1 MRFVGFRVTHY
12 KVIHDTG
19 HIKVDPRVTTF
30 VGKNESGKTSLFTA
44 LWKSLNVADVTFD
57 RLYDYPR
64 SLYTQDRS
72 EWRDVTSMEFELSDG
87 DVEDLLAQLPHQPVE
102 VPRLLNC
109 TTSYDGEHGVRQQLA
124 FSSPLTSPP
133 AASSARDAAQ
143 AAAAIV
149 NAGGEPPEPVRR
161 ALADVQ
167 AAADQSLPATKGVAV
182 VRAFLEAVDRWLEA
196 DPVRASAVSEQRTS
210 LVDFL
215 AEAAR
220 PDLEEQA
227 RAWALARLPT
237 FIYFSDYDRL
247 AGRIH
252 LPSYLNRHR
261 QSDPSVRTQS
271 VLFEWSGLDPEEL
284 LALSRDREDGEP
296 DDAFLRRREVLHT
309 LLDTAA
315 FTLSGDWATWWREK
329 QHRLHFSMEGED
341 LVLKVSDLHNSF
353 PVPFEE
359 RSKGFQWFFSFYLV
373 FLAESKRAHGGAVL
387 LLDEPGLHLHPHL
400 QHELIGLFDRIAD
413 DNQLLYS
420 THLPFLIDANRM
432 ERIRTVYLSG
442 TEPRSTRVSN
452 EIRPADH
459 RDTLSPLQ
467 SALGP
472 AAVHT
477 LVLGK
482 RPVIV
487 EGTTDFWIL
496 QALNECL
503 LSVDQIPLLHRD
515 AILVPA
521 GGRSRLIP
529 LAFVILAAPG
539 QHRAVVLLN
548 SNREGLEEAARMRD
562 VFGDDV
568 PLLAVGD
575 LLASPGATIEDLIP
589 RDVYAEAAQPGT
601 FATPLNDS
609 EQAAATNV
617 EAVAQ
622 LFRRIGL
629 GDFDKAEQAKAAL
642 ALTDRWNRDPSTVP
656 EETREKVREFA
667 ELLNRDLDRLFASP
681 VVDLAGGSIPVPGID
696 PAVPMLTP

>member
-1 MRFVGFRVTHY
+1 MQLVGFRVTRY

-44 LWKSLNVADVTFD
+44 LWKSLNVAGVTFD

-64 SLYTQDRS
+64 SLYTQDRL
-72 EWRDVTSMEFELSDG
+72 ERRDVTALEFELSDG
-87 DVEDLLAQLPHQPVE
+87 EVEELLAELPRQPVE
-102 VPRLLNC
+102 APRRLTC
-109 TTSYDGEHGVRQQLA
+109 TTSYDGEQGVRRRLA
-124 FSSPLTSPP
+124 FSPPLAAPP
-133 AASSARDAAQ
+133 GGSGTRDAAQ
-143 AAAAIV
+143 AAAAI
-149 NAGGEPPEPVRR
+149 ADADGETPEPVRR
-161 ALADVQ
+161 ALAGVQ
-167 AAADQSLPATKGVAV
+167 AAADRELPATEGVAA
-182 VRAFLEAVDRWLEA
+182 VRAFLEAVDHWLEA
-196 DPVRASAVSEQRTS
+196 DPVRASAISEQRAC

-247 AGRIH
+247 VGRIH
-252 LPSYLNRHR
+252 LPSYLNRR
-261 QSDPSVRTQS
+261 SQSDPGVRTQS
-271 VLFEWSGLDPEEL
+271 VLFEWSGLDPDEL
-284 LALSRDREDGEP
+284 LALSRARDDGEP
-296 DDAFLRRREVLHT
+296 DDAFLRRREVLDT

-341 LVLKVSDLHNSF
+341 LVLKVSDLHNRY

-373 FLAESKRAHGGAVL
+373 FLAESRRAHGGAVL

-400 QHELIGLFDRIAD
+400 QNELIGLFERIAD

-467 SALGP
+467 CALGP

-477 LVLGK
+477 LLLGK

-496 QALNECL
+496 QALNDCL
-503 LSVDQIPLLHRD
+503 LSGDQIPLLHRD

-529 LAFVILAAPG
+529 LAFVTLAAPG

-575 LLASPGATIEDLIP
+575 LLDCPGATIEDLIP
-589 RDVYAEAAQPGT
+589 RDVYAEAARQGR
-601 FATPLNDS
+601 FDAPLNDS
-609 EQAAATNV
+609 ERAAGTNID
-617 EAVAQ
+617 AVAQ
-622 LFRRIGL
+622 LFRRVGL

-642 ALTDRWNRDPSTVP
+642 ALTDSWSRDPSTVP
-656 EETREKVREFA
+656 EATREKVIDFA
-667 ELLNRDLDRLFASP
+667 ESLNRYLDRLFASP
-681 VVDLAGGSIPVPGID
+681 VVESARDSLPVPVFD
-696 PAVPMLTP
+696 PAGPTLSL